1 MNKQKILSILLVVIL
16 LSGISIS
23 SFASNEVLNNQTS
36 NNEQSNNNAN
46 TQNGAIGSSLDIL
59 NQQKEDSEANLD
71 RVSKQLEYV
80 QTEMSAMLLEV
91 QKLNDEITQ
100 YETQNKEME
109 TKIKTLETSIGE
121 TTQKL
126 EIVTREYNRREE
138 QLKNRLVALY
148 EAGNITY
155 LDVLLSATSLSD
167 FLSIYYAMTEI
178 AEYDNSLIDK
188 VDAQRKEID
197 AMKTKLEEETTEM
210 KAIKAKSEQSEIIL
224 ANKKTL
230 QEGYMARLSEKEQKL
245 SERLQKYKEETEH
258 IENIIRQ
265 YSMANQEFQIQYT
278 GGIMIWPVA
287 ISGTGITSYYGTR
300 EHPIDGIVRFHQGL
314 DIGNTGF
321 GAPAVAALDGVVTYA
336 GWLGSYGYCVM
347 IYHGNGITTLYGH
360 GQRVVVEHGQTVKQG
375 DVVLETGSTG
385 NSTGP
390 HLHFEVRVNGTTVNP
405 LNYVRVP

>member
-1 MNKQKILSILLVVIL
+1 MNKRKILSILLVVIL

-36 NNEQSNNNAN
+36 NNEQSGNHEN
-46 TQNGAIGSSLDIL
+46 TQNSAISSSLDVL
-59 NQQKEDSEANLD
+59 NQQKADSKANLD

-80 QTEMSAMLLEV
+80 QTEMSSMLLEV
-91 QKLNDEITQ
+91 QKLNDEIAQ

-109 TKIKTLETSIGE
+109 AKIKNLETSIEE
-121 TTQKL
+121 TTQNL
-126 EIVTREYNRREE
+126 EIVTREYNQREE

-148 EAGNITY
+148 EAGNISY
-155 LDVLLSATSLSD
+155 LDVLLTATSLSD

-188 VDAQRKEID
+188 VDAQRKQID
-197 AMKTKLEEETTEM
+197 EMKTKLEEETIEM
-210 KAIKAKSEQSEIIL
+210 KAIKAKSEQAGIVL

-230 QEGYMARLSEKEQKL
+230 QEGYMAQLSDKEQKL
-245 SERLQKYKEETEH
+245 SARLQEYKKEAAR
-258 IENIIRQ
+258 IENIITQ
-265 YSMANQEFQIQYT
+265 ISMTQQEFEIQYT

-321 GAPAVAALDGVVTYA
+321 GAPAVAALDGIVTYS
-336 GWLGSYGYCVM
+336 GWLGSYGNCVM
-347 IYHGNGITTLYGH
+347 IYHGNGITTLYAH
-360 GQRVVVEHGQTVKQG
+360 GQRVVAEYGQTVKQG

-405 LNYVRVP
+405 LNYVRIP

>member
-23 SFASNEVLNNQTS
+23 SLASNEVLNNQTS

-46 TQNGAIGSSLDIL
+46 NQNGAIGGSLDIL

-230 QEGYMARLSEKEQKL
+230 QEGCMARLSEKEQKL

-321 GAPAVAALDGVVTYA
+321 GAPVVAALDGIVTYA

-347 IYHGNGITTLYGH
+347 LYHGNGITTLYGH
-360 GQRVVVEHGQTVKQG
+360 GQKVVVEHGQTVKQG
-375 DVVLETGSTG
+375 DIVLETGSTG

-390 HLHFEVRVNGTTVNP
+390 HLHFEVRVNGATVNP

>member
-1 MNKQKILSILLVVIL
+1 MNKRKILSILLVVIL

-23 SFASNEVLNNQTS
+23 SFASNEVLNNQTP
-36 NNEQSNNNAN
+36 NNEQSGAHENNQNNA
-46 TQNGAIGSSLDIL
+46 ISSSLDVL
-59 NQQKEDSEANLD
+59 NQQKEDSEASLD

-80 QTEMSAMLLEV
+80 QTEMSSMLLEV

-109 TKIKTLETSIGE
+109 TKIKNLETSIEE
-121 TTQKL
+121 TTQNL
-126 EIVTREYNRREE
+126 EIVTREYNQREE

-148 EAGNITY
+148 EAGNISY
-155 LDVLLSATSLSD
+155 LDVLLTATSLSD

-188 VDAQRKEID
+188 VDAQRKQID
-197 AMKTKLEEETTEM
+197 EMKTKLEEETIEM
-210 KAIKAKSEQSEIIL
+210 KAIKAKSEQAGIVL

-230 QEGYMARLSEKEQKL
+230 QEGYMAQLSDKEQKL
-245 SERLQKYKEETEH
+245 SARLQEYKKEAAR
-258 IENIIRQ
+258 IENIITQ
-265 YSMANQEFQIQYT
+265 ISMTQQEFEIQYT

-321 GAPAVAALDGVVTYA
+321 GAPAVAALDGIVTYS
-336 GWLGSYGYCVM
+336 GWLGSYGNCVM
-347 IYHGNGITTLYGH
+347 IYHGNGITTLYAH
-360 GQRVVVEHGQTVKQG
+360 GQRVVAEYGQTVKQG

-405 LNYVRVP
+405 LNYVRIP

>member
-1 MNKQKILSILLVVIL
+1 MNKRKILSILLVVIL

-23 SFASNEVLNNQTS
+23 SFASNEVLNNQTP
-36 NNEQSNNNAN
+36 NNEQSGNHENNQNNA
-46 TQNGAIGSSLDIL
+46 ISSSLDVL
-59 NQQKEDSEANLD
+59 NQQKEDSEASLD

-80 QTEMSAMLLEV
+80 QTEMSSMLLEV
-91 QKLNDEITQ
+91 QKLNDEIAQ

-109 TKIKTLETSIGE
+109 AKIKNLETSIEE
-121 TTQKL
+121 TTQNL
-126 EIVTREYNRREE
+126 EIVTREYNQREE

-148 EAGNITY
+148 EAGNISY
-155 LDVLLSATSLSD
+155 LDVLLTATSLSD

-188 VDAQRKEID
+188 VDAQRKQID
-197 AMKTKLEEETTEM
+197 GMKTKLEEETIEM
-210 KAIKAKSEQSEIIL
+210 KAIKAKSEQAGIVL

-230 QEGYMARLSEKEQKL
+230 QEGYMAQLSDKEQKL
-245 SERLQKYKEETEH
+245 SARLQEYKEETAR
-258 IENIIRQ
+258 IENIITQ
-265 YSMANQEFQIQYT
+265 ISMTQQEFEIQYT

-321 GAPAVAALDGVVTYA
+321 GAPAVAALDGIVTYS
-336 GWLGSYGYCVM
+336 GWLGSYGNCVM
-347 IYHGNGITTLYGH
+347 IYHGNGITTLYAH
-360 GQRVVVEHGQTVKQG
+360 GQRVVAEYGQTVKQG

-405 LNYVRVP
+405 LNYVRIP

>member
-23 SFASNEVLNNQTS
+23 SFASNEVLNNQIS
-36 NNEQSNNNAN
+36 NNEQSNHNEN
-46 TQNGAIGSSLDIL
+46 TQNGVIGGSLDIL
-59 NQQKEDSEANLD
+59 NQQKEDSEENLD

-100 YETQNKEME
+100 YEEQNKEME

-321 GAPAVAALDGVVTYA
+321 GAPAVATLDGVVTYA

>member
-1 MNKQKILSILLVVIL
+1 MNKRKILSILLVVIL

-23 SFASNEVLNNQTS
+23 SFASNEVLNNQTP
-36 NNEQSNNNAN
+36 NNEQSGNHENNQNNA
-46 TQNGAIGSSLDIL
+46 ISSSLDVL
-59 NQQKEDSEANLD
+59 NQQKEDSEASLD

-80 QTEMSAMLLEV
+80 QTEMSSMLLEV

-109 TKIKTLETSIGE
+109 AKIKNLETSIEE
-121 TTQKL
+121 TTQNL
-126 EIVTREYNRREE
+126 EIVTREYNQREE

-148 EAGNITY
+148 EAGNISY
-155 LDVLLSATSLSD
+155 LDVLLTATSLSD

-188 VDAQRKEID
+188 VDAQRKQID
-197 AMKTKLEEETTEM
+197 EMKTKLEEATVEM
-210 KAIKAKSEQSEIIL
+210 KAIKAKSEQAEIVL

-230 QEGYMARLSEKEQKL
+230 QEGYMAQLSDKEQKL
-245 SERLQKYKEETEH
+245 SARLQEYKKEAAR
-258 IENIIRQ
+258 IENIITQ
-265 YSMANQEFQIQYT
+265 ISMTQQEFEIQYT

-321 GAPAVAALDGVVTYA
+321 GAPAVAALDGIVTYS
-336 GWLGSYGYCVM
+336 GWLGSYGNCVM
-347 IYHGNGITTLYGH
+347 IYHGNGITTLYAH
-360 GQRVVVEHGQTVKQG
+360 GQRVVAEYGQTVKQG

-405 LNYVRVP
+405 LNYVRIP

>member
-1 MNKQKILSILLVVIL
+1 MNKRKILSILLVVIL

-23 SFASNEVLNNQTS
+23 SFASNEVLNNQTP
-36 NNEQSNNNAN
+36 NNEQSGAHENNQNNA
-46 TQNGAIGSSLDIL
+46 ISSSLDVL
-59 NQQKEDSEANLD
+59 NQQKEDSEASLD

-80 QTEMSAMLLEV
+80 QTEMSSMLLEV

-109 TKIKTLETSIGE
+109 AKIKNLETSIEE
-121 TTQKL
+121 TTQNL
-126 EIVTREYNRREE
+126 EIVTREYNQREE

-148 EAGNITY
+148 EAGNISY
-155 LDVLLSATSLSD
+155 LDVLLTATSLSD

-188 VDAQRKEID
+188 VDAQRKQID
-197 AMKTKLEEETTEM
+197 EMKTKLEEETIEM
-210 KAIKAKSEQSEIIL
+210 KAIKAKSEQAGIVL

-230 QEGYMARLSEKEQKL
+230 QEGYMAQLSDKEQKL
-245 SERLQKYKEETEH
+245 SARLQEYKKEAAR
-258 IENIIRQ
+258 IENIITQ
-265 YSMANQEFQIQYT
+265 ISMTQQEFEIQYT

-321 GAPAVAALDGVVTYA
+321 GAPAVAALDGIVTYS
-336 GWLGSYGYCVM
+336 GWLGSYGNCVM
-347 IYHGNGITTLYGH
+347 IYHGNGITTLYAH
-360 GQRVVVEHGQTVKQG
+360 GQRVVAEYGQTVKQG

-405 LNYVRVP
+405 LNYVRIP

>member
-1 MNKQKILSILLVVIL
+1 MNKRKILSILLVVIL

-23 SFASNEVLNNQTS
+23 SFASNEVLNNQTP
-36 NNEQSNNNAN
+36 NNEQSGAHENNQNNA
-46 TQNGAIGSSLDIL
+46 ISSRLDVL
-59 NQQKEDSEANLD
+59 NQQKEDSEASLD

-80 QTEMSAMLLEV
+80 QTEMSSMLLEV

-109 TKIKTLETSIGE
+109 TKIKNLETSIEE
-121 TTQKL
+121 TTQNL
-126 EIVTREYNRREE
+126 EIVTREYNQREE

-148 EAGNITY
+148 EAGNISY
-155 LDVLLSATSLSD
+155 LDVLLTATSLSD

-188 VDAQRKEID
+188 VDAQRKQID
-197 AMKTKLEEETTEM
+197 EMKTKLEEETIEM
-210 KAIKAKSEQSEIIL
+210 KAIKAKSEQAGIVL

-230 QEGYMARLSEKEQKL
+230 QEGYMAQLSDKEQKL
-245 SERLQKYKEETEH
+245 SARLQEYKKEAAR
-258 IENIIRQ
+258 IENIITQ
-265 YSMANQEFQIQYT
+265 ISMTQQEFEIQYT

-321 GAPAVAALDGVVTYA
+321 GAPAVAALDGIVTYS
-336 GWLGSYGYCVM
+336 GWLGSYGNCVM
-347 IYHGNGITTLYGH
+347 IYHGNGITTLYAH
-360 GQRVVVEHGQTVKQG
+360 GQRVVAEYGQTVKQG

-390 HLHFEVRVNGTTVNP
+390 HLHFEIRVNGTTVNP
-405 LNYVRVP
+405 LNYVRIP

>member
-1 MNKQKILSILLVVIL
+1 MNKRKILSILLVVVL

-23 SFASNEVLNNQTS
+23 SFASNEVLNNQTP
-36 NNEQSNNNAN
+36 NNEQSGNHENNQNNA
-46 TQNGAIGSSLDIL
+46 ISSSLDVL
-59 NQQKEDSEANLD
+59 NQQKEDSEASLD

-80 QTEMSAMLLEV
+80 QTEMSSMLLEV

-109 TKIKTLETSIGE
+109 AKIKNLETSIEE
-121 TTQKL
+121 TTQNL
-126 EIVTREYNRREE
+126 EIVTREYNQREE

-148 EAGNITY
+148 EAGNISY
-155 LDVLLSATSLSD
+155 LDVLLTATSLSD

-188 VDAQRKEID
+188 VDAQRKQID
-197 AMKTKLEEETTEM
+197 EMKTKLEEETIEM
-210 KAIKAKSEQSEIIL
+210 KAIKAKSEQAGIVL

-230 QEGYMARLSEKEQKL
+230 QEGYMAQLSDKEQKL
-245 SERLQKYKEETEH
+245 SARLQEYKKEAAR
-258 IENIIRQ
+258 IENIITQ
-265 YSMANQEFQIQYT
+265 ISMTQQEFEIQYT

-321 GAPAVAALDGVVTYA
+321 GAPAVAALDGIVTYS
-336 GWLGSYGYCVM
+336 GWLGSYGNCVM
-347 IYHGNGITTLYGH
+347 IYHGNGITTLYAH
-360 GQRVVVEHGQTVKQG
+360 GQRVVAEYGQTVKQG

-405 LNYVRVP
+405 LNYVRIP

>member
-1 MNKQKILSILLVVIL
+1 MNKRKILSILLVVIL

-23 SFASNEVLNNQTS
+23 SFASNEVLNNQTP
-36 NNEQSNNNAN
+36 NNEQSGNHENNQNNA
-46 TQNGAIGSSLDIL
+46 ISSSLDVL
-59 NQQKEDSEANLD
+59 NQQKEDSEASLD

-80 QTEMSAMLLEV
+80 QTEMSSMLLEV
-91 QKLNDEITQ
+91 QKLNDEIAQ

-109 TKIKTLETSIGE
+109 AKIKNLETSIEE
-121 TTQKL
+121 TTQNL
-126 EIVTREYNRREE
+126 EIVTREYNQREE

-148 EAGNITY
+148 EAGNISY
-155 LDVLLSATSLSD
+155 LDVLLTATSLSD

-188 VDAQRKEID
+188 VDAQRKQID
-197 AMKTKLEEETTEM
+197 EMKTKLEEETIEM
-210 KAIKAKSEQSEIIL
+210 KAIKAKLEQAGIVL

-230 QEGYMARLSEKEQKL
+230 QEGYMAQLSDKEQKL
-245 SERLQKYKEETEH
+245 SARLQEYKKEAAR
-258 IENIIRQ
+258 IENIITQ
-265 YSMANQEFQIQYT
+265 ISMTQQEFEIQYT

-321 GAPAVAALDGVVTYA
+321 GAPAVAALDGIVTYS
-336 GWLGSYGYCVM
+336 GWLGSYGNCVM
-347 IYHGNGITTLYGH
+347 IYHGNGITTLYAH
-360 GQRVVVEHGQTVKQG
+360 GQRVVAEYGQTVKQG

-405 LNYVRVP
+405 LNYVRIP

>member
-23 SFASNEVLNNQTS
+23 SFASNEVLNNQIS
-36 NNEQSNNNAN
+36 NNEQSNHNEN
-46 TQNGAIGSSLDIL
+46 TQNGVIGGSLDIL

-100 YETQNKEME
+100 YEEQNKEME
-109 TKIKTLETSIGE
+109 TKIKTIETSIGE

-126 EIVTREYNRREE
+126 EVVTREYNRREE

-321 GAPAVAALDGVVTYA
+321 GAPVVAALDGIVTYA

-347 IYHGNGITTLYGH
+347 LYHGNGITTLYGH
-360 GQRVVVEHGQTVKQG
+360 GQKVVVEHGQTVKQG
-375 DVVLETGSTG
+375 DIVLETGSTG

-390 HLHFEVRVNGTTVNP
+390 HLHFEVRVNGATVNP